1 MGDKIYQNIGH
12 VEKMKLNLPATV
24 QFVPI
29 CNDIKSGQWNRKSM
43 INGIQLHAM
52 KIKINQGKNNKYLL

>member
-29 CNDIKSGQWNRKSM
+29 FNDIKIWSM
-43 INGIQLHAM
+43 EQ
-52 KIKINQGKNNKYLL
+52 KIND